1 MARPKQNLYGQE
13 MGSKG
18 FLTREKIIATTTELL
33 GRRPLRE
40 IKVAEI
46 GQSAGVSTSTFYI
59 YFETVS
65 DAALAAIERVN
76 QASPEIIN
84 LMESPWPRHR
94 LLQNSRAL
102 VNMYFSIWDKHH
114 ALLRVRNFV
123 ADEGDKR
130 FIDARRRSIEPL
142 LLRFQD
148 KVRELQEDLPEE
160 RRLDPASTV
169 SVLLAMLERTA
180 QVIRLPSAHKA
191 TRPRQVETAAFLVAS
206 ALSGGVPFLD
216 EMPST
221 KGQSEDYFKDDI
233 EGAASN

>member
-84 LMESPWPRHR
+84 LMESPWPRNK

-180 QVIRLPSAHKA
+180 QVIRLPSAHRA

-216 EMPST
+216 EMPAA
-221 KGQSEDYFKDDI
+221 KGQSGDYFKGDI